1 MSIQP
6 PNGILD
12 ITGATLRVSKMEFS
26 NVTGFDTV
34 LNNVARN
41 TVLHVDTTEYTANV
55 AYAVKPPNMFMAQ
68 FDLELS
74 AGGTG
79 TPCNFNY
86 YNDSNLGTSFNGYNL
101 SFNDTS
107 IILTYD
113 GGSALHTATLSS
125 SLNNGVYRKVK
136 VLFDR
141 DTTLVSINGENVFRF
156 KDTLRPRTYDTS
168 TTGYIRWWHNSPVAR
183 KIKNLKVSNGEKWAQ
198 EYDSGGLSS
207 NISYTHGLVGVGTS
221 VPEYTLDVA
230 GDIRATGNLIV
241 NGSNTLINTTSL
253 AIEDNV
259 IECGKGN
266 SSAAKDLGFLMVR
279 NDGSSTTNSN
289 VAMFWDESTDALTF
303 GFSDSGPTATTL
315 TPNTSK
321 TLKSYFAGSVGI
333 GAVPAD
339 ASVKL
344 DVSGSGRF
352 TKNGGT
358 LQLVGIDHSYMEYYP
373 DGIGAGRKAYLG
385 YGGAT
390 NDNFT
395 IHNDAGSGNI
405 ILSGGNVGVGDSPI
419 AALDIIGG
427 AENDTTPALAI
438 RGGLYN
444 TSDLY
449 VLNSYS
455 VSTGVGYGA
464 KVIGVNIK
472 NKVETDNTVQIR
484 NNVGGLTSAG
494 AIYLGSDNTTN
505 QGIFGVLG
513 GEGATGNTLSEYLT
527 VKGNGNIGIGTVD
540 PNAVLDVEGLKTRFK
555 FEYRYQD
562 SWSSNNNQTFTIP
575 VTGQSARGLMLVEAK
590 VIQIAAN
597 SSGERVA
604 RVKGMISNYHT
615 GNYYMTVLEGENVSA
630 FETYMV
636 GTSGSAA
643 GTFTMKYQ
651 PSAGYQQSVGCRLYL
666 KIWIG
671 GHTTSFGA
679 LSRTDTGSNT
689 VLTTPAWNGAT
700 TSFGGY
706 VGIGTNSPKAKT
718 HIGKLAANS
727 GTHNTIPSSNMG
739 SSADFP
745 DSTHLWLGNHSSALA
760 EDYWGMAMGTLY
772 SGDSYIQNL
781 DKTWAGYYNLL
792 LQPNGGSVGIA
803 TATFTDTR
811 NTGGLHL
818 ANSKGISFAASTNSN
833 SRHWRIRTDDY
844 SDHGSLQI
852 GVSDNNSTCPD
863 ASDEAV
869 MTMNRSRNVGI
880 GTTNPGV
887 KLHVHSTASNTT
899 ILAKAPDSYVAVL
912 SAHGTTQGTGRLYVG
927 QSNTYGGGIEY
938 NGDNSPA
945 STGAGADYINLYR
958 VVNGSYFWTAKNSY
972 GDGNWIHAEKLSW
985 SGQTTWDTNIT
996 LQAPNATYYQARC
1009 YGWNTYSARYL
1020 KENIE
1025 TSLNCLD
1032 KVKALRAVNYTW
1044 KAGYGDN
1051 VAPKEEYEHTHLITG
1066 SKTHMGF
1073 IADEVAEV
1081 MPEVCSF
1088 DPDGTASGLDY
1099 ARITPVLVNAVKEL
1113 DEKIGKGEN
1122 SSDDRLKDNET
1133 YVRNATASIMKLKP
1147 QVYDKRESFSSNIYT
1162 REAGLVA
1169 QDIWYDAPELRFV
1182 VKPGLMSQIPEE
1194 APLRSNDPRVD
1205 PDYSK
1210 WGPNPASVE
1219 YNNLIPYAI
1228 KSIQELSTELPRCKT
1243 QITGVTPANVD
1254 GHRGL
1259 IVSAKTGEMH
1269 LGAPVL
1275 SLSTEAKDKKC
1286 FGVIS
1291 YSNTYSTDNEFLVDA
1306 TGCGQV
1312 WVSNSSPIESGDY
1325 LTSSSVTGYAMKQDD
1340 DLLHNYT
1347 IGKALHD
1354 CDFNPTQKPK
1364 RRVVQKLSTVT
1375 YYIKTTLYP
1384 ITEERYNEL
1393 DDPYRFSK
1401 EHSFYKKTENIKV
1414 PEKNGYDTVEYLRKN
1429 NDENIRDNITTTL
1442 SSEQWNALDANT
1454 QTRYYASYSNVMS
1467 IAHVSLDDY
1476 AKLDES
1482 ERTGLTLS
1490 SETLFYYKS
1499 RKESMNPLPGYEE
1512 ETRNEYIDVLDEH
1525 GQIQWEDDPSGATEP
1540 AYEIRYLTADGQITD
1555 ESNAVH
1561 TAALV
1566 ACTYHCG

>member
-1 MSIQP
+1 
-6 PNGILD
+6 
-12 ITGATLRVSKMEFS
+12 
-26 NVTGFDTV
+26 
-34 LNNVARN
+34 
-41 TVLHVDTTEYTANV
+41 
-55 AYAVKPPNMFMAQ
+55 
-68 FDLELS
+68 
-74 AGGTG
+74 
-79 TPCNFNY
+79 
-86 YNDSNLGTSFNGYNL
+86 
-101 SFNDTS
+101 
-107 IILTYD
+107 
-113 GGSALHTATLSS
+113 
-125 SLNNGVYRKVK
+125 
-136 VLFDR
+136 
-141 DTTLVSINGENVFRF
+141 
-156 KDTLRPRTYDTS
+156 
-168 TTGYIRWWHNSPVAR
+168 
-183 KIKNLKVSNGEKWAQ
+183 
-198 EYDSGGLSS
+198 
-207 NISYTHGLVGVGTS
+207 
-221 VPEYTLDVA
+221 
-230 GDIRATGNLIV
+230 
-241 NGSNTLINTTSL
+241 
-253 AIEDNV
+253 
-259 IECGKGN
+259 
-266 SSAAKDLGFLMVR
+266 
-279 NDGSSTTNSN
+279 
-289 VAMFWDESTDALTF
+289 
-303 GFSDSGPTATTL
+303 
-315 TPNTSK
+315 
-321 TLKSYFAGSVGI
+321 
-333 GAVPAD
+333 
-339 ASVKL
+339 
-344 DVSGSGRF
+344 
-352 TKNGGT
+352 
-358 LQLVGIDHSYMEYYP
+358 
-373 DGIGAGRKAYLG
+373 
-385 YGGAT
+385 
-390 NDNFT
+390 
-395 IHNDAGSGNI
+395 
-405 ILSGGNVGVGDSPI
+405 
-419 AALDIIGG
+419 
-427 AENDTTPALAI
+427 
-438 RGGLYN
+438 
-444 TSDLY
+444 
-449 VLNSYS
+449 
-455 VSTGVGYGA
+455 
-464 KVIGVNIK
+464 
-472 NKVETDNTVQIR
+472 
-484 NNVGGLTSAG
+484 
-494 AIYLGSDNTTN
+494 
-505 QGIFGVLG
+505 
-513 GEGATGNTLSEYLT
+513 
-527 VKGNGNIGIGTVD
+527 
-540 PNAVLDVEGLKTRFK
+540 
-555 FEYRYQD
+555 
-562 SWSSNNNQTFTIP
+562 
-575 VTGQSARGLMLVEAK
+575 
-590 VIQIAAN
+590 
-597 SSGERVA
+597 
-604 RVKGMISNYHT
+604 
-615 GNYYMTVLEGENVSA
+615 
-630 FETYMV
+630 
-636 GTSGSAA
+636 
-643 GTFTMKYQ
+643 
-651 PSAGYQQSVGCRLYL
+651 
-666 KIWIG
+666 
-671 GHTTSFGA
+671 
-679 LSRTDTGSNT
+679 
-689 VLTTPAWNGAT
+689 
-700 TSFGGY
+700 
-706 VGIGTNSPKAKT
+706 
-718 HIGKLAANS
+718 
-727 GTHNTIPSSNMG
+727 MG

-772 SGDSYIQNL
+772 TGSSYIQNL
-781 DKTWAGYYNLL
+781 DKSWAGYYDLL
-792 LQPNGGSVGIA
+792 LQPNGG
-803 TATFTDTR
+803 
-811 NTGGLHL
+811 
-818 ANSKGISFAASTNSN
+818 
-833 SRHWRIRTDDY
+833 
-844 SDHGSLQI
+844 
-852 GVSDNNSTCPD
+852 
-863 ASDEAV
+863 
-869 MTMNRSRNVGI
+869 NVGI
-880 GTTNPGV
+880 GTASPDEKLHVHVNDTSHTQLTLRNENATQRTGIRIKNAAGDSFNIQHIGGVGQSSNAAIIENFSTTNGGIQFYTKGDGEYRFYTTNSNNERMRIKNDGNIGIGTDNPGV

-899 ILAKAPDSYVAVL
+899 ILAKAPDSYSAVL
-912 SAHGTTQGTGRLYVG
+912 SAHGDSQGTGRLYVG
-927 QSNTYGGGIEY
+927 QSNMYGGGIEY

-958 VVNGSYFWTAKNSY
+958 VTNGSYFWTAKNSY

-1099 ARITPVLVNAVKEL
+1099 ARITPVLVNAMKEL

-1429 NDENIRDNITTTL
+1429 NDENIRDNIPTTL